1 MLKTILQLYHKWL
14 HKYASESYE

>member
-14 HKYASESYE
+14 HTYASESYE